1 MLKAHRRFP
10 RVKEKLPRQPD
21 KQHGRATTK
30 GYSYYSIARN
40 EKKGAY
46 TMSTNEMTSKS
57 RELKELKAMAE
68 DLAAEI
74 TAIED
79 TIKAEMTA
87 RNTDEMTQETIS
99 KAKAAQLFAENAV
112 LFGRADG
119 VPEQA
124 ATELFGSSA
133 VAFAK
138 RQQNAGTTFNGYG
151 IGDYTAWYL
160 TEYGFYIAATYRN
173 VERIREGDGWNE

>member
-46 TMSTNEMTSKS
+46 TMSTNEMTSKI

-87 RNTDEMTQETIS
+87 RNTDT
-99 KAKAAQLFAENAV
+99 ARFYR
-112 LFGRADG
+112 GG
-119 VPEQA
+119 VQRVTLILYRPLQRI
-124 ATELFGSSA
+124 
-133 VAFAK
+133 VA
-138 RQQNAGTTFNGYG
+138 G
-151 IGDYTAWYL
+151 
-160 TEYGFYIAATYRN
+160 
-173 VERIREGDGWNE
+173 ERGGLK

>member
-46 TMSTNEMTSKS
+46 TMSTNEMTSKI

-79 TIKAEMTA
+79 CIKAEMTA
-87 RNTDEMTQETIS
+87 RNTDEMTVDVYKIRWT
-99 KAKAAQLFAENAV
+99 KV
-112 LFGRADG
+112 LSNRFD
-119 VPEQA
+119 
-124 ATELFGSSA
+124 SSA
-133 VAFAK
+133 FKKAMPELHAQFTK
-138 RQQNAGTTFNGYG
+138 Q
-151 IGDYTAWYL
+151 
-160 TEYGFYIAATYRN
+160 TESRRFTIA
-173 VERIREGDGWNE
+173 